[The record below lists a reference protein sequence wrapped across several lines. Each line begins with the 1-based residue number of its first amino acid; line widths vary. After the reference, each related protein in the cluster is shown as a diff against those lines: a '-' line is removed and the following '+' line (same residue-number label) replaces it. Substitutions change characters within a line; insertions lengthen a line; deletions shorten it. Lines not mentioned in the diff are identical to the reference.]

1 MEDDGLLLAVINIG
15 FTRAM
20 IIIVICIEI
29 FSTDM
34 KVLLLESVSIS
45 IIYIEIT
52 GIDIQVVLLA
62 Q

>member
-62 Q
+62 H

>member
-1 MEDDGLLLAVINIG
+1 
-15 FTRAM
+15 M
-20 IIIVICIEI
+20 IIIICIEI

-34 KVLLLESVSIS
+34 KVLLLESVTIS

-52 GIDIQVVLLA
+52 GIDIQVVLLLE